1 MNIFARGK
9 DINGEKKFFA
19 LVSISNGS
27 KQSDI
32 CALVSQK
39 KKKIIKIYNS
49 IYSNSFLVSNIKLFY
64 YYYGEFTNAPSSGFE
79 PAILPSTLSYKQYKK
94 HCRIIKNIAFS
105 AQYQCT

>member
-27 KQSDI
+27 KQSEI

-39 KKKIIKIYNS
+39 KKKNNKDI
-49 IYSNSFLVSNIKLFY
+49 
-64 YYYGEFTNAPSSGFE
+64 
-79 PAILPSTLSYKQYKK
+79 
-94 HCRIIKNIAFS
+94 
-105 AQYQCT
+105 